1 MVTLKNTGHFS
12 AVENPLELARV
23 IMRQNDRRDQRQE
36 CATMFKRFWESL
48 NDWAEV
54 LSMDDPRG
62 EYMFRLEERVA
73 KLERE
78 VEGFQIQSRTRSAGA
93 ADDGGLAVAVG
104 SSPVEEPPLASLAH
118 RPVAGLTGLAKTSKV
133 I

>member
-1 MVTLKNTGHFS
+1 
-12 AVENPLELARV
+12 
-23 IMRQNDRRDQRQE
+23 
-36 CATMFKRFWESL
+36 MFKRFWESL

-62 EYMFRLEERVA
+62 EYVFWLEERVA

-78 VEGFQIQSRTRSAGA
+78 VEGLQIRSRTRPVESP
-93 ADDGGLAVAVG
+93 DDGGLAVAVG
-104 SSPVEEPPLASLAH
+104 SSPAEEPPLASLAH

>member
-1 MVTLKNTGHFS
+1 
-12 AVENPLELARV
+12 
-23 IMRQNDRRDQRQE
+23 
-36 CATMFKRFWESL
+36 MFKRFWESW

-54 LSMDDPRG
+54 LSMDDPHG

-78 VEGFQIQSRTRSAGA
+78 VEGLQIQSRTRPAGA
-93 ADDGGLAVAVG
+93 PDGGGLAVAVE
-104 SSPVEEPPLASLAH
+104 SSPVEEPPLTNLAH